1 MTGLVW
7 RAKRLGV
14 GCSSAELAAY
24 LGYLHGLDV
33 SPSDVRAWESDDV
46 DPPEVLGEVLAELA
60 ERRDTQAR
68 SWVVAHETIRIPA
81 DRQHL
86 PTGWWW
92 AAAARAL
99 EVCDVDVVEETP
111 APETTRT
118 KAPRSRLLDAMDIE
132 QAQQYRA
139 AGMSWRAIAAEF
151 DVSEH
156 TVRKALGPDR
166 RRSGPKNVV
175 SLEAVLRLREQGL
188 SHEGIA
194 RQLHCS
200 KQAVTN
206 RLAEVGLASWGRK
219 PPKWTKINK

>member
-86 PTGWWW
+86 PT
-92 AAAARAL
+92 
-99 EVCDVDVVEETP
+99 VVGCCC
-111 APETTRT
+111 
-118 KAPRSRLLDAMDIE
+118 S
-132 QAQQYRA
+132 
-139 AGMSWRAIAAEF
+139 GSGG
-151 DVSEH
+151 V
-156 TVRKALGPDR
+156 R
-166 RRSGPKNVV
+166 RRRRRRNPCPRN
-175 SLEAVLRLREQGL
+175 
-188 SHEGIA
+188 HEGQGTPVA
-194 RQLHCS
+194 SAGCHGYRTGSAVPGRRYVLAGDCCGVRRQRAHCS
-200 KQAVTN
+200 
-206 RLAEVGLASWGRK
+206 
-219 PPKWTKINK
+219 